1 MKDKHGK
8 SIELGDIL
16 DSDDGYAVI
25 VCEYEDG
32 GWFGKLIPDRYFI
45 SEYDAS
51 GLDIPYA
58 LNEGRGY
65 TKRMGEIEAD
75 SDPPFDA
82 AQDVRP

>member
-65 TKRMGEIEAD
+65 TKRMGEIEAEHKVHSQGS
-75 SDPPFDA
+75 SDP
-82 AQDVRP
+82 RP